1 MLGNMTKRKSFY
13 FHFSLIS
20 FFLEANFDFGFSFDF
35 VFSFTLHALN
45 VL

>member
-1 MLGNMTKRKSFY
+1 MLGNMTREEGSTFC
-13 FHFSLIS
+13 FFIDF